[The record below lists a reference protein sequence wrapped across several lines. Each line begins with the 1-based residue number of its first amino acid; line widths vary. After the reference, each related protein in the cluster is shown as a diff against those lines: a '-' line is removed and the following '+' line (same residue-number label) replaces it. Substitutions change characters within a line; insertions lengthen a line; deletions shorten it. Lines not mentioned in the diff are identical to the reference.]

1 MTAVTES
8 PLPPHSRELKTNKP
22 AAIGREGETM
32 CVLLWD
38 LSDVF
43 ILLLRMG
50 RQSCFK
56 FPVMPFLSSGAA
68 LVNSPGDLGLRISL
82 DFYSQNDSK

>member
-22 AAIGREGETM
+22 AAIGREGEMM
-32 CVLLWD
+32 CVLLWE
-38 LSDVF
+38 LSGVF

-50 RQSCFK
+50 RQSFFK

-68 LVNSPGDLGLRISL
+68 LVNSHTDLGLY
-82 DFYSQNDSK
+82 FYSQNYSK